1 MARHFYDC
9 RFLADTM
16 LGRLARWLRVMGVD
30 VEASGDDVAQKD
42 LASSRLREHSEK
54 EPSSFVMGVDDVE
67 PIDEG
72 RAAAGVGGGGGGAS
86 GARDEAHYASVAT
99 AARALRRTVL
109 TRDRKVH

>member
-1 MARHFYDC
+1 
-9 RFLADTM
+9 M

-109 TRDRKVH
+109 TRDRKVHSR